1 MKKILFTLCLAAAL
15 TGARGQIYIDSY
27 RFGAAGAVDD
37 TSVVLLL
44 NFNGANN
51 STTFT
56 DSSTNNFTITR
67 FNTPVISTTQSKFG
81 GASGFFDLEGNVIS
95 APNNED
101 FNMRAGNFTME
112 IWAYTTVTSQ
122 RQFILYRGNNAGAA
136 DSSSFSLE
144 ITALNKIRFV
154 LIDSLG
160 SFPAN
165 TNEIISS
172 GSISQNTWT
181 HIAAVRDGNTVTL
194 YINGTSD
201 GTVSVTG
208 KSMRSVNQVVKIADY
223 TSTGALE
230 FRGYLDDLRITK
242 GKAVYTA
249 NFTAPTSELTKVT
262 N

>member
-27 RFGAAGAVDD
+27 RFGQAVDD

-51 STTFT
+51 DTVFT
-56 DSSTNNFTITR
+56 DASTNNFTITR
-67 FNTPVISTTQSKFG
+67 FGTPVISTAQSKFG
-81 GASGFFDLEGNVIS
+81 GASGFFNAQGNVIT
-95 APNNED
+95 APDDVD
-101 FNMRAGNFTME
+101 FDMAAGNFTIE
-112 IWAYTTVTSQ
+112 TWLYTTVTNQ
-122 RQFILYRGNNAGAA
+122 RQYFMYRGNNAGQS
-136 DSSSFSLE
+136 DSSSFGFE
-144 ITALNKIRFV
+144 ITALNKLTFLFV
-154 LIDSLG
+154 ENAGTAPGNL
-160 SFPAN
+160 
-165 TNEIISS
+165 TIITST

-181 HIAAVRDGNTVTL
+181 HIAAVRNGDIITL
-194 YINGTSD
+194 YIDGTSNGTAN
-201 GTVSVTG
+201 VAG
-208 KSMRSVNQVVKIADY
+208 KTMRNISQAVKIADY
-223 TSTGALE
+223 TTVGDLE